1 MKGLQTAISHQ
12 LFIGRLLDHVCICPR
27 PNQHVIHV
35 CSLLFNLPGAN
46 NISVNIPTTDRLD
59 EQLDGDYK
67 VDDLVAWA
75 DNLEIDSL

>member
-1 MKGLQTAISHQ
+1 MVISYQ
-12 LFIGRLLDHVCICPR
+12 LLIGPLLDHVCICPR
-27 PNQHVIHV
+27 PNLHVFRL
-35 CSLLFNLPGAN
+35 CGLLFNLPGAN
-46 NISVNIPTTDRLD
+46 NISVNIPTTDRLE